1 MTRTFL
7 ASDFHMDSKILYMP
21 LHNNTLGGS
30 NSYT

>member
-7 ASDFHMDSKILYMP
+7 TSDFHKGKILYMP
-21 LHNNTLGGS
+21 LHNNTFGSS